1 MALIK
6 INDTALI
13 ESSVTIGE
21 KINQLNDMKSRLNS
35 IAGAI
40 SDSWQ
45 GASSAAYASVL
56 HDFDSRTSEMME
68 ILEAFKEYIEK
79 STTDFKEID
88 RKSAN
93 RIRNSF

>member
-21 KINQLNDMKSRLNS
+21 KINQLNDMKS
-35 IAGAI
+35 
-40 SDSWQ
+40 WQ
-45 GASSAAYASVL
+45 GASSAAYANVL
-56 HDFDSRTSEMME
+56 HDFDIRTSEMME

>member
-21 KINQLNDMKSRLNS
+21 KINQLNDMKSR
-35 IAGAI
+35 
-40 SDSWQ
+40 Q
-45 GASSAAYASVL
+45 GSSSAAYANVL
-56 HDFDSRTSEMME
+56 HDFDIRTSEMMG

>member
-1 MALIK
+1 
-6 INDTALI
+6 
-13 ESSVTIGE
+13 
-21 KINQLNDMKSRLNS
+21 MKSRLNS

-56 HDFDSRTSEMME
+56 RDFDSRTSKMME

>member
-45 GASSAAYASVL
+45 GSSSAAYANVL
-56 HDFDSRTSEMME
+56 HDFDSTLSGQSHQ
-68 ILEAFKEYIEK
+68 F
-79 STTDFKEID
+79 D
-88 RKSAN
+88 REVQE
-93 RIRNSF
+93 

>member
-21 KINQLNDMKSRLNS
+21 KINRLNS
-35 IAGAI
+35 IAAAI

-45 GASSAAYASVL
+45 GSSSAAYANVL
-56 HDFDSRTSEMME
+56 HDFDIRTSEMME

>member
-45 GASSAAYASVL
+45 GSSSAAYANVL
-56 HDFDSRTSEMME
+56 CAQGHLCHSGNGEAQRTG
-68 ILEAFKEYIEK
+68 AKQFKNEGG
-79 STTDFKEID
+79 
-88 RKSAN
+88 
-93 RIRNSF
+93 

>member
-21 KINQLNDMKSRLNS
+21 KINQLNDMKS

-56 HDFDSRTSEMME
+56 HDFDIRTSEMME

>member
-1 MALIK
+1 
-6 INDTALI
+6 
-13 ESSVTIGE
+13 
-21 KINQLNDMKSRLNS
+21 
-35 IAGAI
+35 
-40 SDSWQ
+40 
-45 GASSAAYASVL
+45 
-56 HDFDSRTSEMME
+56 MME